1 MTFLTFSKQHIF
13 SCKRLQALTCQKMAT
28 ILWGLEI
35 THLPHLKFAEKHFYP
50 SLNMQMQMQIT
61 ETRKIYI
68 TLQVG
73 LPRAGFE
80 KLSL

>member
-35 THLPHLKFAEKHFYP
+35 THLPHLKFAEKHFYR
-50 SLNMQMQMQIT
+50 SLNILMQIT

-73 LPRAGFE
+73 LTRAGFE